1 MESNRKP
8 TLDEIRIIRYL
19 VEKAKCKLD
28 DSWESNLMIK
38 PLTDMKIGPVTLLFQ
53 SEDSGISNGYLVSE
67 CGFYDTDNIPVA
79 LYLLVNEKGIP
90 CELDMWK
97 ADDTPINAIPSCDK
111 FDDILNLE

>member
-38 PLTDMKIGPVTLLFQ
+38 PLTDMNCNKK
-53 SEDSGISNGYLVSE
+53 
-67 CGFYDTDNIPVA
+67 
-79 LYLLVNEKGIP
+79 NEYG
-90 CELDMWK
+90 
-97 ADDTPINAIPSCDK
+97 
-111 FDDILNLE
+111 